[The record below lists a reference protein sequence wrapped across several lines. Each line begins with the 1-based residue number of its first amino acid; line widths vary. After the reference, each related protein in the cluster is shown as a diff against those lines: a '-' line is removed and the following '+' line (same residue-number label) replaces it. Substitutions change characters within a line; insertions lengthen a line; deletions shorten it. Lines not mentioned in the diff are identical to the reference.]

1 MEKPGLKTSLK
12 VNRGPTN
19 GVSPGYIEKD
29 NK

>member
-12 VNRGPTN
+12 VNRSPIN
-19 GVSPGYIEKD
+19 GISFGYIEKD